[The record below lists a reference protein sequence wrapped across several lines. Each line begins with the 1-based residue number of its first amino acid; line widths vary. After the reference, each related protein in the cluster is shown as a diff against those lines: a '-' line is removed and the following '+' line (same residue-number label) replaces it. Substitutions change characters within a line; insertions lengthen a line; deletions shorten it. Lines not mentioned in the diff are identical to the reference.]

1 MKLTQYLIITCF
13 FISCH
18 QPKQSTALS
27 RSIRGGWQGTIK
39 NAVTYTN
46 PNIFFYFEEDSLCT
60 ISDYRFT
67 DFHFSLDHDTVTIES
82 FDTVDNYSLYQY
94 IILKQTNNE
103 LVLISSA
110 SDRNPADTIAFKKI
124 HKKNTIKPSAIYF
137 ASSGC
142 FGTCPSMYLE
152 IDTLRNIAFYGETYT
167 KQSGGFRS
175 KLSAAEYETI
185 LNMISNLPIDLLKDY
200 YEAPWT
206 DDQTRGIAIESAG
219 KMLKST
225 AYGSFNEPVELT
237 MLLNKLM
244 NIYHHLPLQ
253 PDTSITFD
261 YFLKRSTKDIIFYPV
276 KPKD

>member
-1 MKLTQYLIITCF
+1 MKLTLYLLIACF

-18 QPKQSTALS
+18 QPKQLTGLS
-27 RSIRGGWQGTIK
+27 RSLRGGWQGTIK
-39 NAVTYTN
+39 NADTYSN
-46 PNIFFYFEEDSLCT
+46 PNIFLYFEEDSLCT

-82 FDTVDNYSLYQY
+82 FDTLNNYWLYQY
-94 IILKQTNNE
+94 TILKITENSM
-103 LVLISSA
+103 VLFSHP
-110 SDRNPADTIAFKKI
+110 SDRHPADTIAFKKI

-152 IDTLRNIAFYGETYT
+152 IDALRNVAFYGESHT

-185 LNMISNLPIDLLKDY
+185 LNQINNLPVDSLKDY

-206 DDQTRGIAIESAG
+206 DVQASGIAIESAG
-219 KMLKST
+219 KLIKST
-225 AYGSFNEPVELT
+225 AYGSFDEPVELT

-244 NIYHHLPLQ
+244 NIYQHVSLQ
-253 PDTSITFD
+253 PDTSITID
-261 YFLKRSTKDIIFYPV
+261 YFLKRPTKDIIFYPV